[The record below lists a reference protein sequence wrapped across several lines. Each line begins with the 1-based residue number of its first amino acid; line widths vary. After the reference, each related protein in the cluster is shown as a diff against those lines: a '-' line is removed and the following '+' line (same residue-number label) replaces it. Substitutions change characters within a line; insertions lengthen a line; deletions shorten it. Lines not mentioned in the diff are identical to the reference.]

1 MSESI
6 HIARVPVGD
15 GGVGGGVGPHLDDAE
30 RERVAAF
37 LAAGAPI
44 LMTTALSPDKLDSAR
59 GNVVGAS
66 FRTDGTW
73 VWSDGLAYY
82 VRAHGV
88 APEDALLLWI
98 RGQDYRCATPDET
111 AQDRALDALWASFRS

>member
-1 MSESI
+1 MPEPI
-6 HIARVPVGD
+6 HIARVSVDNGAA
-15 GGVGGGVGPHLDDAE
+15 GPRLEDAE

-44 LMTTALSPDKLDSAR
+44 LLTTALGQDKLDPAR
-59 GNVVGAS
+59 GTVVGAS

-73 VWSDGLAYY
+73 VWSDGVEYY
-82 VRAHGV
+82 VRVHSV

-98 RGQDYRCATPDET
+98 RGQNYLCATPDET
-111 AQDRALDALWASFRS
+111 AQDLALDALWASFRS